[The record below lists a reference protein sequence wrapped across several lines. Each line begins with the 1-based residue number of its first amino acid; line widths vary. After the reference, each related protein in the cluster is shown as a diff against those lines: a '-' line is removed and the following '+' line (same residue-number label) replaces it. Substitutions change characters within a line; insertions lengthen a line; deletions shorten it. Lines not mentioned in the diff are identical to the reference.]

1 MFKKYKP
8 SKYLSYLYFFIPV
21 LLSTMIIIIKER
33 DIWFILSY
41 GKYILKNGFPHNN
54 ILSMHSDFSLVVQQW
69 LSDVVYYLSY
79 KALGGI
85 GIYLIVFIINCL
97 ILYFLYKL
105 CMKISSNKIF
115 NSVITA
121 SVTDILL
128 QTYFITSR
136 PQIFTF
142 LIFIILLYILEIY
155 RDKDN
160 KSIYLLPI
168 LSLLLINLHSS
179 MWLCFFSFS
188 MPFVAE
194 LLFKKDKKIVK
205 LIVLLIIS
213 FLIGFINPYGINN
226 MTYALSSYGIK
237 AINEIVME
245 MSPFTL
251 TGVLSPASYV
261 LLITFFGLYIY
272 MSIKKKASI
281 HQVLLI
287 FGTFYMALRNF
298 RNLSLFC
305 ICALPFYS
313 KYLPFEN
320 SKIEDDKETYNKYFL
335 LASTVIVIILISNCL
350 MGSYTLKN
358 PHQKAIDYL
367 NKNTTKEV
375 KLYANNDN
383 GSYYVFDGYHPYMDG
398 RVEVFVKANNK
409 KYDVMNE
416 YYKLTRGKIKPNK
429 FLEKYNFD
437 YLVVSN
443 DEVLYYYL
451 KDNKDYEKILKVENS
466 YLYKKK

>member
-21 LLSTMIIIIKER
+21 LLSTMIIIVKER

-41 GKYILKNGFPHNN
+41 GRYILKNGFPHND
-54 ILSMHSDFSLVVQQW
+54 ILSMHSNFSLVVQQW
-69 LSDVVYYLSY
+69 LSDIIYYLSY
-79 KALGGI
+79 KVLGGV
-85 GIYLIVFIINCL
+85 GIYLIVFIVNCL

-142 LIFIILLYILEIY
+142 LIFILLIYILEIY
-155 RDKDN
+155 REEDS
-160 KSIYLLPI
+160 KSIYLLPL
-168 LSLLLINLHSS
+168 LSLLLINLHAS
-179 MWLCFFSFS
+179 MWLCFFIFS

-194 LLFKKDKKIVK
+194 FLFKKDKKIIK
-205 LIVLLIIS
+205 LIILLIIS
-213 FLIGFINPYGINN
+213 FLVGFINPYGINS

-237 AINEIVME
+237 AINETVME

-251 TGVLSPASYV
+251 SGVLSPAYYV
-261 LLITFFGLYIY
+261 LLITFFGLNIY
-272 MSIKKKASI
+272 MSVKKKASI

-298 RNLSLFC
+298 RNLSFFC

-313 KYLPFEN
+313 NYLPFEN
-320 SKIEDDKETYNKYFL
+320 SDIKDDKRKYSKYFIIT
-335 LASTVIVIILISNCL
+335 STAIIIILIANIAT
-350 MGSYTLKN
+350 GSYTLKN

-367 NKNTTKEV
+367 NKNATKDI

-416 YYKLTRGKIKPNK
+416 CYKLDQGKLKPEK
-429 FLEKYNFD
+429 FLAKYNFD

-443 DEVLYYYL
+443 KETLYYYL
-451 KDNKDYEKILKVENS
+451 KDNKSYEKILKVENS